1 MRSGVPFSAKGMRP
15 EAREAARQAA
25 QRSGM
30 PMDEWLNS
38 VILHQAAQEGVDPNA
53 LHESYGEDIGSVH
66 ARLDELTH
74 RLDRMTRAG
83 SGPVAYAPPHVR
95 HTQQPMPMTAR
106 AQPPLT
112 LGGIDQA
119 VAEISA
125 RRAALNGEPASRPAQ
140 ARPLAP
146 QAAAPPP
153 PMRVPLPSQ
162 DLSGL
167 EDQLRQIT
175 SQIETLRQPGVEEA
189 INALR
194 DELGGIANA
203 VTEAMPQRAIDAIEK
218 QIHGLSQRITEGRQA
233 GIDGSALAGI
243 EHGLA
248 EVRDALRGLT
258 PAEAL
263 TGFNDAVSDLARKI
277 DLIVAEKDP
286 ATIQQLESAITTLR
300 GLSGHIADNE
310 TVGQLAGQVQALTEK
325 IESLALSGQATDALN
340 HLEQRINA
348 LSDAIDQRAQSGGA
362 VPPKLEALVAS
373 LADKIEMIQMSRG
386 GGENL
391 AAGHLE
397 DHIVKLVEKLDA
409 SDSRLAHLEAIERGL
424 ADLLLQVGKG
434 SDGLRAE
441 GAPNVDVL
449 KHEMAR
455 TQDALDTVQ
464 GTLGSVVDRLAMIE
478 QGMHGGP
485 ADLEEMSLK
494 QPIGKVAAR
503 LVSDAVAQA
512 EPQQIAA
519 PAATP
524 GPMPMPVA
532 AEPPQ
537 PKPKP
542 MMAARTPINP
552 DLPPDQPLEPG
563 SGPPPLRASTG
574 MRIAAAEGALG
585 AAYPAAAAGAKSGFI
600 AAARRAAHAA
610 VHEPSSS
617 ARVTAAEMREA
628 AGEVPE
634 KPSLMKQIKKLFV
647 TASAIAVVVGSIQI
661 ASNILG
667 GDSEPTKMAQKP
679 DTVAPAL
686 ETKSETAEASSPAT
700 TAAIYNPEV
709 KPADPASGNAG
720 ANILNASPSLTNPQ
734 PNVALPANGRTVP
747 DTTGSIPRVTPRQGE
762 PKLPVAIGSIKLRDA
777 ATAGDAAAAYEIA
790 NRLAEGRGVPANNEL
805 AAQWLERAANAGLA
819 PAQFRLGGMYE
830 KGIGVRKDPRQARR
844 LYLAAAAKGN
854 AKAMH
859 NLAVLY
865 AEGID
870 GKPDYGTAAEW
881 FRKAAQRGVPDSQYN
896 LGILYARGMGVER
909 NLSESCKWFALAAA
923 QGDRDALKKRDEV
936 AARLDPKTVTAVQE
950 SVRTFIAEPQPQDAI
965 NVAEPEGGWDSTAPD
980 KPAAKPARPKTT
992 SVFDVGKR

>member
-1 MRSGVPFSAKGMRP
+1 MRP

-53 LHESYGEDIGSVH
+53 LHEGYGEDISSVH
-66 ARLDELTH
+66 ARLDEITH

-83 SGPVAYAPPHVR
+83 SGPAAYAPPHVR
-95 HTQQPMPMTAR
+95 HAPQPIPAPAR
-106 AQPPLT
+106 AQPPMT

-119 VAEISA
+119 VAEITA
-125 RRAALNGEPASRPAQ
+125 RRAALSGAPMPQPAP
-140 ARPLAP
+140 ARPLAAP
-146 QAAAPPP
+146 QVVAPLP

-167 EDQLRQIT
+167 EEQLRQIT

-233 GIDGSALAGI
+233 GIDGNMLAGI

-258 PAEAL
+258 PAESL
-263 TGFNDAVSDLARKI
+263 IGFNDAVSDLARKI

-325 IESLALSGQATDALN
+325 IESLALSGQASDALN

-348 LSDAIDQRAQSGGA
+348 LSDAIEQRTQNGGN

-373 LADKIEMIQMSRG
+373 LADKIEQIQMTRG
-386 GGENL
+386 GGESL

-397 DHIVKLVEKLDA
+397 DRIVKLVEKLDA
-409 SDSRLAHLEAIERGL
+409 SDSRLSHLEAIERGL
-424 ADLLLQVGKG
+424 ADLLLMQASNPGG
-434 SDGLRAE
+434 GLRAE
-441 GAPNVDVL
+441 GAPNVDML

-478 QGMHGGP
+478 QGMHGQP
-485 ADLEEMSLK
+485 DPEEMSLK
-494 QPIGKVAAR
+494 QPIGRVAAR
-503 LVSDAVAQA
+503 LVSDVATQPEPQPAPPPAPAPLPMTA
-512 EPQQIAA
+512 EP
-519 PAATP
+519 
-524 GPMPMPVA
+524 
-532 AEPPQ
+532 PPQ
-537 PKPKP
+537 PKAKP
-542 MMAARTPINP
+542 MMAVRAPINP

-585 AAYPAAAAGAKSGFI
+585 AANPVATAGAKSGFI

-610 VHEPSSS
+610 AYEPASSS
-617 ARVTAAEMREA
+617 ARVTAEEMREA
-628 AGEVPE
+628 ASEEPE
-634 KPSLMKQIKKLFV
+634 KRSGGLMNQIKKMFV
-647 TASAIAVVVGSIQI
+647 TASAIAIVVGSIQI

-667 GDSEPTKMAQKP
+667 GDEPTKIAQKP
-679 DTVAPAL
+679 ETAPAI
-686 ETKSETAEASSPAT
+686 EAKSGPFEASSPST
-700 TAAIYNPEV
+700 TAAIDNPAI
-709 KPADPASGNAG
+709 KPADPASGKAG
-720 ANILNASPSLTNPQ
+720 ANILNASPSLTNQQ
-734 PNVALPANGRTVP
+734 PNVAMQ
-747 DTTGSIPRVTPRQGE
+747 DTTGSIPRVTPRQAD
-762 PKLPVAIGSIKLRDA
+762 PKLPIAIGSIKLRDA
-777 ATAGDAAAAYEIA
+777 ATAGDAVAAYEIA

-830 KGIGVRKDPRQARR
+830 KGIGVRKDLRQARR

-896 LGILYARGMGVER
+896 LGILYARGLGVDR

-923 QGDRDALKKRDEV
+923 QGDREALKKRDEV
-936 AARLDPKTVTAVQE
+936 AARLDPKTVAAVQE
-950 SVRTFIAEPQPQDAI
+950 SARTFIAEPQPQDAI

-992 SVFDVGKR
+992 SAFDVGKR